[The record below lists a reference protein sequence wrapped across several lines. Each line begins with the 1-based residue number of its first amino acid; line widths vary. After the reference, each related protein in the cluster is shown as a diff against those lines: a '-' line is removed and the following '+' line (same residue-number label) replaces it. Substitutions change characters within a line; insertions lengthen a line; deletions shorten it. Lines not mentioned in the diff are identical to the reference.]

1 MTSTVPPARPSTAAD
16 TTMLTTDSLAIA
28 YTDTGPR
35 GGPVVLLLH
44 GWPDDASTWD
54 AVLPA
59 MHDAGLRTIVP
70 TLRGFGDTRFLSAGT
85 ARTGNSAI
93 LAMDAIALMDGLGI
107 ERFMVAGHDWGS
119 NIAEA
124 MAVGWPD
131 RVERIAMLATPPRL
145 GGMPT
150 PPFEQTQRQWYHW
163 FMATARGAEAV
174 RDDPKGFAHIHWT
187 NWSPPGWFD
196 EATFARV
203 ARAFDNPDWVDVT
216 LHSYRARWDEAAPDP
231 ASVWLEDKVKAT
243 ATLSLP
249 TLYIQGEVDG
259 VNPPSASTAVPGKFT
274 GPFAFVALP
283 GVGHFPQRERPDH
296 VARALVTL
304 FTGDPAD
311 LSHAMSRSTSMT
323 KFKPLI
329 AGAALLGVAAAAI
342 GVAHAQTATG
352 PLTQV
357 AKFDHQ
363 ATGVAVTADGRR
375 FVNFP
380 RWTDDAPLSVA
391 EVMKDGSLR
400 AYPDAKW
407 NSWRNTRSNEL
418 PVGDYFVCVQSIV
431 PDGHGNLWVLDPG
444 APGNEKALEG
454 APKLVRIE
462 LATNRVTKVI
472 PVAPDVALQGTYLN
486 DIRFS
491 PDGKT
496 GYITDS
502 GTRGAIIVIDLEA
515 GKGLR
520 ALDGHGSTQIDK
532 SVTVTTDGKP
542 LVRPDGRQP
551 AFAADGIAISND
563 GKTLYYQALT
573 GKTLYA
579 IDTAL
584 LREGVSEQQRGAG
597 VKTIAETHVADGL
610 WMSKAG
616 VLYLTSPTDDSITRL
631 RGNRVERVLTDRRL
645 RWPDTFSEGP
655 DGRIYVTASHI
666 QDTNWFKPGAP
677 ASLKTE
683 LFSFAPVK

>member
-1 MTSTVPPARPSTAAD
+1 MPVI
-16 TTMLTTDSLAIA
+16 TTPTLAIA

-35 GGPVVLLLH
+35 EGDAVLLLH
-44 GWPDDASTWD
+44 GWPDDSSTWD
-54 AVLPA
+54 DVLPA
-59 MHDAGLRTIVP
+59 LHAAGLRTIVP
-70 TLRGFGDTRFLSAGT
+70 SLRGFGETRFVAADT
-85 ARTGNSAI
+85 PRTGNSAV

-107 ERFMVAGHDWGS
+107 ARFMVAGHDWGS

-124 MAVGWPD
+124 LAVGWPD
-131 RVERIAMLATPPRL
+131 RVQRIAMLATPPRL

-163 FMATARGAEAV
+163 FMATARGAQAV
-174 RDDPKGFAHIHWT
+174 RDDPRGFAHVHWT

-203 ARAFDNPDWVDVT
+203 ARAFGNPDWVDVT

-231 ASVWLEDKVKAT
+231 ASVWLEEAVKASE
-243 ATLSLP
+243 TLSLP
-249 TLYIQGEVDG
+249 ALYIQGAEDG
-259 VNPPSASTAVPGKFT
+259 VNPPSATTAVPEKFS
-274 GPFAFVALP
+274 GPFAFVTLP
-283 GVGHFPQRERPDH
+283 GVGHFPQRERPEA
-296 VARALVTL
+296 VADLLVTL
-304 FTGDPAD
+304 FTGDPAT
-311 LSHAMSRSTSMT
+311 LSDTIYRSQDMS
-323 KFKPLI
+323 KFKPLL
-329 AGAALLGVAAAAI
+329 AGAALFALAAAATAA
-342 GVAHAQTATG
+342 GVAQAKTAAS

-357 AKFDHQ
+357 ATFDHQ
-363 ATGVAVTADGRR
+363 VTGVAVTADGRR

-380 RWTDDAPLSVA
+380 RWTDDAPISVA
-391 EVMKDGSLR
+391 EVLPDGKLK
-400 AYPDAKW
+400 AYPDDTW
-407 NSWRNTRSNEL
+407 NSWRNARANEL

-444 APGNEKALEG
+444 APGNEKPLEG
-454 APKLVRIE
+454 APKLVRID

-472 PVAPDVALQGTYLN
+472 KVAPDVALQGTYLN

-502 GTRGAIIVIDLEA
+502 GTRGAIIVIDLES
-515 GKGLR
+515 GKGMR

-532 SVTVTTDGKP
+532 SVTVMTDGKP

-551 AFAADGIAISND
+551 AFSADGIAISND

-579 IDTAL
+579 IDTGL
-584 LREGVSEQQRGAG
+584 LREGVSAAQQAAG

-616 VLYLTSPTDDSITRL
+616 VLYITSPTDDSITRL
-631 RGNRVERVLTDRRL
+631 VGDHVEPVLTDKRL

-677 ASLKTE
+677 ASLPTA
-683 LFSFAPVK
+683 LFAFDPAR